1 MPLFHSGSLRY
12 VAPVL
17 FAIGAMNT
25 FTASLQGDLVSIS
38 TALCLCLCAAG
49 LFVASQKQRDLLLG
63 QKILAWVA
71 NHPEVTAG
79 QVARAV
85 SCSTPTAQ
93 VGLERLT
100 NEGFLSHRELHG
112 GVRRYSLP
120 A

>member
-1 MPLFHSGSLRY
+1 
-12 VAPVL
+12 
-17 FAIGAMNT
+17 MNAV
-25 FTASLQGDLVSIS
+25 TASLQDDLVSVS

-49 LFVASQKQRDLLLG
+49 LFVNAQKQQALQLG

-71 NHPEVTAG
+71 NHPEATAG

-85 SCSTPTAQ
+85 GRSTPTAQ
-93 VGLERLT
+93 VGLDRLT
-100 NEGFLSHRELHG
+100 KEGFLSRRELHG